1 MKPVAIYDNIEAYY
15 AERGDHP
22 ETDCGGY
29 NTDDL
34 ETEYAGINPYNHPYI
49 RTRMRV
55 SVSEVSGDVY
65 AVYPQ
70 ADSPEMLLG
79 TIRLDPDEDPYR
91 QIDRAFAGYA
101 DGPGL
106 GKPLSWYMLRIAELK
121 DRT

>member
-1 MKPVAIYDNIEAYY
+1 MKPLAIYNNIETYY

-34 ETEYAGINPYNHPYI
+34 ETEYARKSPYNHPYV

-55 SVSEVSGDVY
+55 SVSEVTGDTY

-70 ADSPEMLLG
+70 ADSPVMLLG
-79 TIRLDPDEDPYR
+79 TIYLDPEEDPYR

-106 GKPLSWYMLRIAELK
+106 GKPLSWYINRIAEH
-121 DRT
+121 RT